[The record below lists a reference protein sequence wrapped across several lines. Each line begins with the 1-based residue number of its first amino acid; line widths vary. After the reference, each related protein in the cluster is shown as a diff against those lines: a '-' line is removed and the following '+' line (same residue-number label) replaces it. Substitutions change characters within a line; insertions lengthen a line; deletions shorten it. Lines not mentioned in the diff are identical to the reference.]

1 MKKGAL
7 TVGVALL
14 AFLGILLWQLPAS
27 WLKSFLPNNIAC
39 ADLAGTAWNGQCVGL
54 ALQSRPIGDVTWD
67 ISAWRLLT
75 GRIAGD
81 IAVARGTSVAN
92 ATVSLSFSG
101 DGEIENLKATVPIDP
116 AVVPGV
122 PNYLLG
128 TVQADLATIAIDQ
141 RKLKDLR
148 GTIAVR
154 DLRRTDGARFA
165 LGNYDVT
172 FQNAPLADG
181 SIEGKLVDRGGP
193 LAVNGTIKLTPEP
206 GYEVSG
212 VVTARGEAPES
223 LRRQLEFLGPAD
235 AAGARQF
242 SLAGTM

>member
-39 ADLAGTAWNGQCVGL
+39 ADLAGTAWNGQCV
-54 ALQSRPIGDVTWD
+54 ALTVQSRPIGDVTWD

-75 GRIAGD
+75 GRVVGD
-81 IAVARGTSVAN
+81 IALTRGTLGATGTVA
-92 ATVSLSFSG
+92 LSFAG
-101 DGEIENLKATVPIDP
+101 DGEVLNLKATVPLDP
-116 AVVPGV
+116 AVVPGI
-122 PNYLLG
+122 PNYLVG
-128 TVQADLATIAIDQ
+128 TVQADLAKIAIEQ
-141 RKLKDLR
+141 RKLKELR
-148 GTIAVR
+148 GLVAVR

-172 FQNAPLADG
+172 FENAPLPDG

-193 LAVNGTIKLTPEP
+193 LAVSGTIKLTPEP

-212 VVTARGEAPES
+212 VVTARGDAPQS